1 MVQNDLKIR
10 ESRFLKKIG
19 TRDLLN
25 KSPNFGEGGYL
36 NFLYIYLHVLSIL
49 NLLEKW
55 ICKIFVEL
63 KKWFLKW
70 ILPIHHNS
78 NLRVTMNFSLLD
90 PILIFLE
97 IYYVFPVY
105 LFWCG

>member
-55 ICKIFVEL
+55 ICKIFVE
-63 KKWFLKW
+63 
-70 ILPIHHNS
+70 
-78 NLRVTMNFSLLD
+78 NLN
-90 PILIFLE
+90 
-97 IYYVFPVY
+97 
-105 LFWCG
+105 